1 MKIHIEVDCTPEEA
15 RRFFGLPDVGPM
27 QRELVQML
35 QQRLGEAI
43 RAADAQGLVE
53 QWLPIGLK
61 GLEQWQNFWTQLAAQ
76 AATAAGTKPSATE
89 SGGGAKRP
97 RREG

>member
-27 QRELVQML
+27 QNELMQML
-35 QQRLGEAI
+35 QQRLTEAI

-53 QWLPIGLK
+53 QWLPFGLK
-61 GLEQWQNFWTQLAAQ
+61 GLEQWQNFWTQLASQ
-76 AATAAGTKPSATE
+76 AATAAGTTPP
-89 SGGGAKRP
+89 GAKGDEAPKGP
-97 RREG
+97 RRKS